1 MAYSSLSDLLKTQSV
16 NIAKK
21 FYNVV
26 LLSAGETDI
35 DGNKWNLRCEHHEGV
50 SRHRYG
56 YVPPMTPEG
65 FWNIGF
71 DSEM

>member
-1 MAYSSLSDLLKTQSV
+1 MKTQSV

-21 FYNVV
+21 FYNAV
-26 LLSAGETDI
+26 LPSAGEKDI
-35 DGNKWNLRCEHHEGV
+35 DGNKRSLRCEHHEGV
-50 SRHRYG
+50 SRHWYR

-71 DSEM
+71 HSEM